1 MSDYDDR
8 QHFIR
13 QRKIISRQIEE
24 KEIELAKLR
33 AEYRRN
39 DPDDDLRNRISTSPT
54 YRCMA
59 TIEGDIIRLE
69 TTPIGGGDSR
79 RHAFRLLVE
88 KSELDHLLARG
99 FIREVESF
107 RADANLER
115 AYMPSWVPS
124 WDCPAITTLQIKW
137 ADGET
142 FVSRVEP
149 LDDEWTRAAK
159 GVAQE

>member
-39 DPDDDLRNRISTSPT
+39 DPDDEPLNRIFAQAT

-59 TIEGDIIRLE
+59 TIEGDVIRLE
-69 TTPIGGGDSR
+69 NTRVGGGDLR
-79 RHAFRLLVE
+79 RYAFRLLIGQ
-88 KSELDHLLARG
+88 SELDRLVAHG

-107 RADANLER
+107 RTDTERER
-115 AYMPSWVPS
+115 AYMPSWVPL

-142 FVSRVEP
+142 FASRVMP
-149 LDDEWTRAAK
+149 FDDDWTEAAK
-159 GVAQE
+159 EANE